1 MASMRLKPLRGTVVS
16 GITTGLFF
24 RMHTRRE
31 HRLLAGLP
39 VLLLGFAILSSSGP
53 RAASLPTPE
62 QFIGFKDGADNKLAR
77 WDRVAEYMKVV
88 GTASD
93 RVNVRELGK
102 STAGN
107 PFLAIEISSPENLKN
122 LERQKQLAR
131 KLYF

>member
-1 MASMRLKPLRGTVVS
+1 
-16 GITTGLFF
+16 
-24 RMHTRRE
+24 MHTRRE

-39 VLLLGFAILSSSGP
+39 ALLLIGFAILVSGGLT
-53 RAASLPTPE
+53 AASLPTPE
-62 QFIGFKDGADNKLAR
+62 QFIGFKVGADNKLAR
-77 WDRVAEYMKVV
+77 WDRIAEYMKVV

-122 LERQKQLAR
+122 LERYKQLA
-131 KLYF
+131 